1 MCCPLLQILH
11 QQETERLGGVT
22 TDAHKPLLFQEGG
35 GDLLVNLKSHHRG
48 WTNTS
53 GDLKVT
59 AVGIAIKFKIF
70 IHCSHQDS

>member
-1 MCCPLLQILH
+1 MCGLLLQILH